1 MPADCAG
8 DCFKPN
14 SPTTISV
21 TLAPG
26 GAGGDGALSYAARR
40 RNLACRPPAQPLSTA
55 HTKACR
61 TTAPNQPADPAAAAR
76 TPTTPIPANTAI
88 SGRGDDLRP
97 SPPLAGDATARGC
110 PDPPPRPARARRR
123 PPAARPPPDPP
134 GRSS

>member
-21 TLAPG
+21 TLTPG

-55 HTKACR
+55 HTKACP
-61 TTAPNQPADPAAAAR
+61 TTAPDQPADPAAAR
-76 TPTTPIPANTAI
+76 PDTHP
-88 SGRGDDLRP
+88 RP
-97 SPPLAGDATARGC
+97 STQTPRSPTAAITHTHH
-110 PDPPPRPARARRR
+110 RP
-123 PPAARPPPDPP
+123 
-134 GRSS
+134 